1 MSIYQTRKSPYW
13 QYDFEIEHFRFY
25 GSTKLRDER
34 QAQTF
39 EEARKIEARALVER
53 LKAEGSSPLTLKAAC
68 DRWWTEHGSTLADQ
82 RIRSVLDRLVEIM
95 GARTYLHTIN
105 DDAVS
110 RMVAERRKDTRRDRT
125 VVENDRKVILRR
137 PITPRTVNRTIDLL
151 RQVMY
156 RAADNWNAA
165 IVKMPKWRKH
175 RLKQVKRHI
184 REISAAEEAT
194 LDAAEDRDYADVRR
208 FAIIT
213 GLRKGNLFLTWP
225 QVDFDL
231 AVIRVITKGGQPRV
245 IPLTKEAYQML
256 WRRRGDHP
264 IHVFTF
270 VAQRTWKKHPK
281 NGEERIKGQRY
292 PMTYYGFTTYC
303 RKWKKH
309 GVAARIHDLR
319 HTTGMRTLRK
329 TRNLKVVQTLLGHTD
344 IKTTATFYTDA
355 LVEDLREAMEEANA
369 KVGTLNGPLPF
380 GTKVTK
386 PSDGS

>member
-1 MSIYQTRKSPYW
+1 MSVYRNPRSPFW
-13 QYDFEIEHFRFY
+13 QYDFEIEHYRFY
-25 GSTKLRDER
+25 GSTKLRDEH
-34 QAQTF
+34 QAKAF
-39 EEARKIEARALVER
+39 EDARKIEARALVER
-53 LKAEGSSPLTLKAAC
+53 LKAEGSAPLTLKAAC

-184 REISAAEEAT
+184 REISAAEEAK

-225 QVDFDL
+225 QVDFEL

-245 IPLTKEAYQML
+245 IPLTREAYQML

-264 IHVFTF
+264 VHVFTF
-270 VAQRTWKKHPK
+270 VAKRTWKKHPK
-281 NGEERIKGQRY
+281 NSEERIKGQRY

-309 GVAARIHDLR
+309 GVTARIHDLR
-319 HTTGMRTLRK
+319 HTTGMRTLRR

-355 LVEDLREAMEEANA
+355 LVEDLREAMEE
-369 KVGTLNGPLPF
+369 TSYR
-380 GTKVTK
+380 K
-386 PSDGS
+386 PARKKTDQLIK